1 MAIPVNVQDL
11 LDASVVE
18 STRIEYK
25 EGFNP
30 AAIIRTICA
39 FANDIDNTGGGY
51 ILIGV
56 DEENGR
62 PKFPLKGLGTTEVE
76 NILKKLLEYCHSI
89 EPLYEP
95 VVEPV
100 GYSDSSDN
108 RKKELVVVWVP
119 AGYGRPYKAPKD
131 VLKDKSIKEF
141 FIRKFSS
148 SVVASEFETKE
159 LFYISSSIP
168 FDDRACLP
176 AVVDDLSKDQIRSFL
191 YESGSRMYPDSEK
204 KTLLSLAEDMRLVSG
219 SPENMKPL
227 NVGILM
233 FSDNPQKYFQ
243 YARIEVVHIPDPTG
257 TDMIEKVFTGTLQNQ
272 LRSALQYM
280 KDSVIK
286 EAVIKHSDR
295 AEAERFFNYPYE
307 ALEEI
312 LANAVYHRSYQIEE
326 PITVRI
332 ERELIEITSTPG
344 FDRSISDEAVRN
356 YNIRGRVYRNRRIGD
371 FLKELHLTE
380 GRNTGFPNAIAALE
394 RNGSGK
400 LEFITNDD
408 RDFLSVI
415 IPIHPYFTSLPKST
429 KDTLYY
435 EKILASLES
444 PMTLTELAHDMGY
457 KGISRKLKN
466 SVEFLRGKGR
476 IESFIENREIKYRK
490 R

>member
-1 MAIPVNVQDL
+1 MAISVNVQEL

-39 FANDIDNTGGGY
+39 FANDIDNIGGGY

-76 NILKKLLEYCHSI
+76 NILKKLLEYCHFI
-89 EPLYEP
+89 EPLHEP

-100 GYSDSSDN
+100 EYSDSSDN
-108 RKKELVVVWVP
+108 RKKDLVVVWVP

-131 VLKDKSIKEF
+131 VLKEKSIKEF

-148 SVVASEFETKE
+148 SVVASELETKE

-168 FDDRACLP
+168 FDDRECLP
-176 AVVDDLSKDQIRSFL
+176 AEIDDISKDQIRSFL
-191 YESGSRMYPDSEK
+191 YESGSRMYSDSEK

-272 LRSALQYM
+272 LRSALQYI

-286 EAVIKHSDR
+286 EVVIKHSDR
-295 AEAERFFNYPYE
+295 VEAERFFNYPYE

-312 LANAVYHRSYQIEE
+312 LANAVYHRSYQREE
-326 PITVRI
+326 PITVRMNYHSHAV
-332 ERELIEITSTPG
+332 TSSSYG
-344 FDRSISDEAVRN
+344 
-356 YNIRGRVYRNRRIGD
+356 
-371 FLKELHLTE
+371 
-380 GRNTGFPNAIAALE
+380 
-394 RNGSGK
+394 NG
-400 LEFITNDD
+400 I
-408 RDFLSVI
+408 
-415 IPIHPYFTSLPKST
+415 
-429 KDTLYY
+429 
-435 EKILASLES
+435 
-444 PMTLTELAHDMGY
+444 
-457 KGISRKLKN
+457 
-466 SVEFLRGKGR
+466 
-476 IESFIENREIKYRK
+476 
-490 R
+490 